1 MVTADARHVAYRLRE
16 LLGWADYI
24 VDSLARD
31 QTYELGKVEA
41 LHRVAGGDALREI
54 RRLAWE
60 LREKLYVAATVAELS
75 PPAGIRGPAVPA

>member
-1 MVTADARHVAYRLRE
+1 MVTADARHVAYRLKE

-41 LHRVAGGDALREI
+41 LHRIAGEDALREI

-75 PPAGIRGPAVPA
+75 PPAEVKDHAVPA